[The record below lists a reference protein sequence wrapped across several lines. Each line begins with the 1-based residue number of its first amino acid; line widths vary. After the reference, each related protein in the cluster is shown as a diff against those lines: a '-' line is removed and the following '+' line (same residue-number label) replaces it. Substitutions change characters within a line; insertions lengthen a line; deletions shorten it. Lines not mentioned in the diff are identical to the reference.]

1 MENKMSETIKLVM
14 VKRDMN
20 GKDIADALGCSTQAV
35 YANFKKN
42 AWNETQLRKIAEKL
56 NCELEIGFKLKDT
69 DERF

>member
-20 GKDIADALGCSTQAV
+20 GKDMADALGCSSQAV
-35 YANFKKN
+35 YANLKKN
-42 AWNETQLRKIAEKL
+42 SWNETQLRQIADAL

-69 DERF
+69 GERF